1 MRFVID
7 ASLLID
13 AFSKYDESRR
23 ELALVVNGI
32 LLTNDR
38 RMAENARK
46 LGLEAYYILEEHDE
60 FFNLLEVGS

>member
-7 ASLLID
+7 ASMLID

-38 RMAENARK
+38 RTAENARAR
-46 LGLEAYYILEEHDE
+46 GLEAYYILEEHDD
-60 FFNLLEVGS
+60 FFKLLGVGS